1 MFSSIN
7 SQALV
12 LPPGLTDYCR
22 DRAQS
27 AQHPLSLKAGRL
39 VAHLRELA
47 AKHNPDEAWAEPL
60 YDLVRAKNEIS
71 VIGGLQA
78 VLNHKFTSGAAN
90 PIHALGEVC
99 ICEVL
104 SVCGVAFVFY
114 FLLIS
119 YVF

>member
-1 MFSSIN
+1 MCKCMFSSIN

-27 AQHPLSLKAGRL
+27 AQHPLSSKAGRL

-60 YDLVRAKNEIS
+60 CDLVRAKNEIS

-78 VLNHKFTSGAAN
+78 AVNHKFASGAAN
-90 PIHALGEVC
+90 PIHALAEVC
-99 ICEVL
+99 ICEML
-104 SVCGVAFVFY
+104 SVCG
-114 FLLIS
+114 LLIS